1 MSTKSVI
8 EIKNLTAEYKTPEGF
23 IGAVRD
29 FSLSI
34 GEGETYGLV
43 GESGSG
49 KSTVAWVIMRYLDEN
64 GKVTGGE
71 VRFKNQDLMTLD
83 IEDLRR
89 YRGKRIAMVY
99 QDPMTSLNPSIT
111 VGRQIQEVFELH
123 SGGSKNETWDRSVE
137 MLEKVFIV
145 DPPSSA
151 NKYPHELSGGQQQRV
166 VIAIALACNPDL
178 LILDEPTTGLDVTT
192 EANILDLI
200 EVLKN
205 KYNSAILF
213 ITHNLG
219 VIAKVS
225 DRIGVMYAGKMIE
238 EGPVKDIF
246 KQPFHPYTEGLLNC
260 IPKIE
265 EKPSQRDLK
274 PIKGTLPN
282 LLKLPAGCIFHPRC
296 PYTEESCRQT
306 VPHLIGVGEERKSAC
321 MRWEELQSRRLVNE
335 TDRIQVM
342 EKEAEA
348 PERSVSVQNGNLMHL
363 RSVKKYFGGISIF
376 ERIVG
381 MAEDY
386 VHAVD
391 DVSFSIAPGRVFGLV
406 GESGCGKSTLG
417 RAFIKLLNITEG
429 NITYDGKDIWKLSR
443 KENKIY
449 HKDVQIIFQNPDS
462 SLNPKKTIEEILARP
477 LRLYRNLK
485 NSDLENTVI
494 DLLKMV
500 KLRAGYRSRFPYEL
514 SGGEKQRIGIARA
527 FAAEPRFIICD
538 EPVSALDVSVQASI
552 LNLLLD
558 LQRNFN
564 VALFFI
570 SHDLS
575 VVQHLSYQIGVM
587 YLGRLCEIG
596 LVDQVF
602 SPPHHPYTR
611 ALLSAVPSIDPEETR
626 EAIRLIGPVPSAKNP
641 PKGCR
646 FHTRCPEKIGQ
657 ICEEKDPPAYEPV
670 PGHIIY
676 CHLYD

>member
-1 MSTKSVI
+1 MESVLEI
-8 EIKNLTAEYKTPEGF
+8 ENLSVEYKTPDGF
-23 IGAVRD
+23 ISAVQD
-29 FSLSI
+29 FTLRI

-49 KSTVAWVIMRYLDEN
+49 KSTVAWVIMRYLAQN
-64 GKVTGGE
+64 GRVAGGK
-71 VRFKNQDLMTLD
+71 VRFKGQDLMALG
-83 IEDLRR
+83 IEEFRQ

-99 QDPMTSLNPSIT
+99 QDPMTSLNPSMM

-151 NKYPHELSGGQQQRV
+151 NKFPYELSGGQQQRV
-166 VIAIALACNPDL
+166 VIAMALACNPDL

-200 EVLKN
+200 EVLRN
-205 KYNSAILF
+205 KFNSAILF

-238 EGPVKDIF
+238 GGPVREIF
-246 KQPFHPYTEGLLNC
+246 KQPLHPYTEGLLNC
-260 IPKIE
+260 IPKIVQ
-265 EKPSQRDLK
+265 KPSQRDLK
-274 PIKGTLPN
+274 PIKGTFPN
-282 LLKLPAGCIFHPRC
+282 LLKLPTGCVFHPRC
-296 PYTEESCRQT
+296 PYAEEPCRQT
-306 VPHLIGVGEERKSAC
+306 VPDLIDVREERRSAC
-321 MRWEELQSRRLVNE
+321 IRWEELQSRQLVDE
-335 TDRIQVM
+335 TGPVPVR

-348 PERSVSVQNGNLMHL
+348 PERSVHAQNGNLMQLH
-363 RSVKKYFGGISIF
+363 SVKKYFGGISIF

-381 MAEDY
+381 MDEDY

-391 DVSFSIAPGRVFGLV
+391 DVSFSIAPGQVFGLV

-417 RAFIKLLNITEG
+417 RTVIKLLNIKEG
-429 NITYDGKDIWKLSR
+429 NITYNGKDIWKFSR
-443 KENKIY
+443 NENKTY

-462 SLNPKKTIEEILARP
+462 SLNPKKTIAEILARP
-477 LRLYRNLK
+477 LRFYRNLK
-485 NSDLENTVI
+485 DSDLENTII

-500 KLRAGYRSRFPYEL
+500 KLRASYRSRFPYEL
-514 SGGEKQRIGIARA
+514 SGGEKQRVGIARA
-527 FAAEPRFIICD
+527 FAAEPRFIVCD

-575 VVQHLSYQIGVM
+575 VVQHISNEIGVM

-646 FHTRCPEKIGQ
+646 FHTRCPEKIGP
-657 ICEEKDPPAYEPV
+657 ICEEKEPPAYEPV

-676 CHLYD
+676 CHRYD

>member
-1 MSTKSVI
+1 MESVI
-8 EIKNLTAEYKTPEGF
+8 EIKNLTVEYKTPEGF

-29 FSLSI
+29 FNLRI

-64 GKVTGGE
+64 GRVAGGE
-71 VRFKNQDLMTLD
+71 VRFKDQDLLALD
-83 IEDLRR
+83 IEELRH

-99 QDPMTSLNPSIT
+99 QDPMTSLNPSMT

-123 SGGSKNETWDRSVE
+123 SGGSKNKAWDRSVE

-151 NKYPHELSGGQQQRV
+151 NKFPHELSGGQQQRV
-166 VIAIALACNPDL
+166 VIAMALACNPDL

-225 DRIGVMYAGKMIE
+225 DRVGVMYAGKMIE
-238 EGPVKDIF
+238 AGPVRDIF
-246 KQPFHPYTEGLLNC
+246 QQPLHPYTEGLLSC

-265 EKPSQRDLK
+265 QKPSQRDLK

-282 LLKLPAGCIFHPRC
+282 LLNLPTGCIFHPRC
-296 PYTEESCRQT
+296 PYAEEPCRET
-306 VPHLIGVGEERKSAC
+306 VPDLIDVGEKRRSAC
-321 MRWEELQSRRLVNE
+321 MRWEEFQSGRLVNE
-335 TDRIQVM
+335 TDRLQVRG
-342 EKEAEA
+342 KETKA
-348 PERSVSVQNGNLMHL
+348 PQRFVPAQNGNLMHIH
-363 RSVKKYFGGISIF
+363 SVKKYFGGISIF

-381 MAEDY
+381 MDEDY

-391 DVSFSIAPGRVFGLV
+391 DVSFSIAPGQVFGLV

-417 RAFIKLLNITEG
+417 RTLIKLLNITEG
-429 NITYDGKDIWKLSR
+429 NITCEGKDIWTFSR
-443 KENKIY
+443 KENKTY

-462 SLNPKKTIEEILARP
+462 SLNPKKTIGEILARP

-485 NSDLENTVI
+485 DSDLDNTVR

-500 KLRAGYRSRFPYEL
+500 
-514 SGGEKQRIGIARA
+514 
-527 FAAEPRFIICD
+527 
-538 EPVSALDVSVQASI
+538 
-552 LNLLLD
+552 
-558 LQRNFN
+558 
-564 VALFFI
+564 
-570 SHDLS
+570 
-575 VVQHLSYQIGVM
+575 
-587 YLGRLCEIG
+587 
-596 LVDQVF
+596 
-602 SPPHHPYTR
+602 
-611 ALLSAVPSIDPEETR
+611 
-626 EAIRLIGPVPSAKNP
+626 
-641 PKGCR
+641 
-646 FHTRCPEKIGQ
+646 
-657 ICEEKDPPAYEPV
+657 
-670 PGHIIY
+670 
-676 CHLYD
+676 